1 MDNALS
7 KRLTMTPGKDL
18 GQQLKVSYSI
28 EERVQ
33 QVWNENRWQE
43 RVKF

>member
-7 KRLTMTPGKDL
+7 KRPTMIPGRDL

-28 EERVQ
+28 EEGEYSKSGEKTDGRK
-33 QVWNENRWQE
+33 E
-43 RVKF
+43 